1 MAIFDVKDLS
11 FSYPN
16 TEKYAL
22 RDLSFSVH
30 EGEFLTLAGAT
41 GPGKTTLLRLL
52 KPQLSPKGE
61 LSGNILF
68 HGQPTDQISDRESA
82 AKIGY
87 VAQDPD
93 GQIVTDKVWHELSF
107 GLESLG
113 LPQNVI
119 RRRVAEVASF
129 FGIDAYF
136 EQKTAELSGGQK
148 QLLSLASVAAA
159 EPQIL
164 LLDEPT
170 AQLDPV
176 AAKSF
181 LSVVKRLNRELG
193 VTVILTEHRL
203 EDVIELS
210 DRLMILDQG
219 KLLSLDTPAASLL
232 KIETSSPLF
241 YYLPAA
247 SRLWAQTGRTGD
259 IPLSVT
265 QGREYIRKHFDNTV
279 RSLDTPAKS
288 ISDHPAVEMKN
299 VFFRYERNALDVLRG
314 LTLDI
319 KETEIFCILGPNAS
333 GKTTAL
339 SVLAGL
345 RKPYAGKVKIFG
357 RDFKSY
363 KNQSLYQ
370 SCLSLLP
377 QDVTTVFLKNTVEEE
392 LKDAKAELSDLPFD
406 LSPLLHTHPYDL
418 SGGEQQLVALAKVLS
433 NHPKLL
439 LLDEPTKGLDPY
451 AKEKLKDVIR
461 SLKKEGM
468 TVIIV
473 THDVEF
479 STEIADRCA
488 LLFQGELVC
497 TDIPRELFSEGQFYT
512 TCVSKITRGYYDKA
526 VTLSDAAL
534 LCEKNRRNIL

>member
-22 RDLSFSVH
+22 RDLSFSVQ

-41 GPGKTTLLRLL
+41 GSGKTTLLRLL

-87 VAQDPD
+87 VAQNPD
-93 GQIVTDKVWHELSF
+93 GQIVTDKVMHELAF

-119 RRRVAEVASF
+119 RRRVAEAASF

-148 QLLSLASVAAA
+148 QLLTLASVAAT

-176 AAKSF
+176 AAKNF
-181 LSVVKRLNRELG
+181 LSAVKRLNRELG

-203 EDVIELS
+203 EDVIPLS
-210 DRLMILDQG
+210 DRLMILDKG
-219 KLLSLDTPAASLL
+219 SLLSLDTPAASLS
-232 KIETSSPLF
+232 KIEASSPLF
-241 YYLPAA
+241 YYLPAS

-265 QGREYIRKHFDNTV
+265 QGRTYLRKHFDNTV
-279 RSLDTPAKS
+279 RSLDEPEKP
-288 ISDHPAVEMKN
+288 ISDRPAVEMKN
-299 VFFRYERNALDVLRG
+299 VFFRYERNAEDALRG

-319 KETEIFCILGPNAS
+319 KENEIFCILGPNAS

-345 RKPYAGKVKIFG
+345 RKPYAGKIKIFG
-357 RDFKSY
+357 KDIKSY
-363 KNQSLYQ
+363 HNQSLYQ

-433 NHPKLL
+433 NRPKLL

-451 AKEKLKDVIR
+451 AKEQ
-461 SLKKEGM
+461 LKKVIQQLKNSGM
-468 TVIIV
+468 TTMIV

-479 STEIADRCA
+479 SADVADRCA
-488 LLFQGELVC
+488 LLFKGELVC
-497 TDIPRELFSEGQFYT
+497 TDTPRELFSEGLFYT
-512 TCVSKITRGYYDKA
+512 TSAAKIAKGYYDKTA
-526 VTLSDAAL
+526 TVSDVVL
-534 LCEKNRRNIL
+534 LCEKNGRTAL